1 VAERRNFRGIVFD
14 LDGTLIDSYEAI
26 ATSLNHARQ
35 AFGKPP
41 MSIGEV
47 RLQVGHGLES
57 LIESWVDSEQ
67 VDRGVELFREKYT
80 EVYSQATRLLP
91 QVAATVENLL
101 QLEIPMAVASN
112 KPARFTAPILQG
124 FGLDA
129 AFKAILGPDTVG
141 STKPDPA
148 MLTAAVA
155 ALALPRE
162 EVVYVGDMVL
172 DVESADRAGLEVILL
187 TGGSSTVEALRATGR
202 TVLRHFSLIPS
213 YLDSGAR

>member
-1 VAERRNFRGIVFD
+1 
-14 LDGTLIDSYEAI
+14 
-26 ATSLNHARQ
+26 
-35 AFGKPP
+35 

-67 VDRGVELFREKYT
+67 VDRGVQLFREKYA

-91 QVAATVENLL
+91 QVAATVEKLV

-112 KPARFTAPILQG
+112 KPARFTTPILQG

-129 AFKAILGPDTVG
+129 AFKTILGPDTVG
-141 STKPDPA
+141 STKPEPE

-162 EVVYVGDMVL
+162 DVVYIGDMVF
-172 DVESADRAGLEVILL
+172 DVESADRADLEVILL
-187 TGGSSTVEALRATGR
+187 MGGSSTVEALRATGR